1 MCKSHDADVRPP
13 SALAAY
19 HSDDT
24 QHKILYDSC
33 CTHHIVTDAKYLM
46 NLVPPRIEFMRM
58 GGNEAHKVE
67 GQGTA
72 VLVGG
77 PLGHVVLQEVLYV
90 PTMVHNLFSRGQAMT
105 RGAKEEA
112 DEQGFVL
119 RRPDDFKI
127 ILTGDTHGMSE
138 LHQTLQVISAEKKG
152 FGNVSVIKPS
162 VWGLSLIHI

>member
-1 MCKSHDADVRPP
+1 MARRKFPYLCHYCGVKGHMQKDCRKKKRDESKGAGPQGQRPESSHPAAALVCKSHDADVRPP

-33 CTHHIVTDAKYLM
+33 CTHYILTDAKYLM
-46 NLVPPRIEFMRM
+46 NLVPPRVEFMLM

-90 PTMVHNLFSRGQAMT
+90 PTMVHNLFSRGQAM
-105 RGAKEEA
+105 A
-112 DEQGFVL
+112 
-119 RRPDDFKI
+119 
-127 ILTGDTHGMSE
+127 
-138 LHQTLQVISAEKKG
+138 
-152 FGNVSVIKPS
+152 
-162 VWGLSLIHI
+162 

>member
-1 MCKSHDADVRPP
+1 
-13 SALAAY
+13 
-19 HSDDT
+19 
-24 QHKILYDSC
+24 
-33 CTHHIVTDAKYLM
+33 
-46 NLVPPRIEFMRM
+46 MRM

-72 VLVGG
+72 VLVSR
-77 PLGHVVLQEVLYV
+77 PLVHLVLEEVLYV
-90 PTMVHNLFSRGQAMT
+90 PTMVHNLFSRGQAMA

-152 FGNVSVIKPS
+152 FGNVSVVKPS
-162 VWGLSLIHI
+162 VWGGAATHGSACAASGAVSLQLAHERLAHMLSLIHISEPTRPY